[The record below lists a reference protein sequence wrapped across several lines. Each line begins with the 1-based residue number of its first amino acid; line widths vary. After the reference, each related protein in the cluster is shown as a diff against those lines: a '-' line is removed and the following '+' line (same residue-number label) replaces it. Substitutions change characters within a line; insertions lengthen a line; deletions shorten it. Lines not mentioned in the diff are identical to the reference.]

1 MHILPLTL
9 KNALQIATLMNNGV
23 SFGEIMDMAVSAN
36 QSNTNRLFI
45 YVDKKWMFVDE
56 DKLKSLLAGV
66 INFLD

>member
-66 INFLD
+66 INFLE

>member
-36 QSNTNRLFI
+36 KSNTKRLFI

-66 INFLD
+66 INFLE